1 MLLMPGDEKIS
12 RFQAHHLIQHFA
24 FLRMCLYP
32 TRYSHSLF
40 VSVPTLTG
48 RHRTGDTFRAIRRN
62 CLDSRYDMIEWGAA
76 DWGAAQ
82 AAPHFALKIVLLKTV

>member
-48 RHRTGDTFRAIRRN
+48 RHRTADAFRAIDATALIARLRYRLN
-62 CLDSRYDMIEWGAA
+62 GEQLTGEQRKRLLTSLSR
-76 DWGAAQ
+76 
-82 AAPHFALKIVLLKTV
+82 